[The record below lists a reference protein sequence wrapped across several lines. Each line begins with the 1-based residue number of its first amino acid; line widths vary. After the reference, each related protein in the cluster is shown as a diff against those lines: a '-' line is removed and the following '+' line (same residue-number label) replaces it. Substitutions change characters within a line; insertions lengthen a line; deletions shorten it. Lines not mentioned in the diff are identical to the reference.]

1 MARKDHFASG
11 AGSESP
17 FKIWDQ
23 PNTAKSSE
31 EPREV
36 VVPMIHT
43 PAREA
48 GTLGPDDAGFPV
60 KWTNRIKIE
69 RGTTTKTSKIG
80 DVGNVRIA
88 LRDPNTRTVESLANR
103 GMTTTDPEALER
115 QHPRQLGKTVGAPAT
130 DDEYMAGRDKYVA
143 DKLAWA
149 DQQKAAKK
157 KQGSKAKRER
167 RMALLPNEKPRKRTK
182 RIEAPSVATKDYPQ
196 ATIPNPRAKKPNEM

>member
-11 AGSESP
+11 ASSESS
-17 FKIWDQ
+17 FKMWDE

-31 EPREV
+31 EPTES

-69 RGTTTKTSKIG
+69 RATTTKTSKIG

-88 LRDPNTRTVESLANR
+88 LRDPNTEIVNTLDKE
-103 GMTTTDPEALER
+103 GKTDRNPE
-115 QHPRQLGKTVGAPAT
+115 QTHPRQLGKTVGTPAT
-130 DDEYMAGRDKYVA
+130 HEEYIAGRDKYVEERNA
-143 DKLAWA
+143 TVKALASEKL
-149 DQQKAAKK
+149 KANRK
-157 KQGSKAKRER
+157 GKRER
-167 RMALLPNEKPRKRTK
+167 RQALLPNEKPRKRTK
-182 RIEAPSVATKDYPQ
+182 RIDAPSVANKTYPK
-196 ATIPNPRAKKPNEM
+196 ATIPNPKAKKPNEM

>member
-11 AGSESP
+11 AGSASP
-17 FKIWDQ
+17 FKIWDE

-31 EPREV
+31 EPREI

-48 GTLGPDDAGFPV
+48 GTNGPDDAGYPV

-69 RGTTTKTSKIG
+69 RGQTTKTSKIG

-88 LRDPNTRTVESLANR
+88 LRDPNTQMSGTVGDREMS
-103 GMTTTDPEALER
+103 PEQQEKY
-115 QHPRQLGKTVGAPAT
+115 HPRQLGKTIGTPAT
-130 DDEYMAGRDKYVA
+130 HEEYIAGRDKYVE

-167 RMALLPNEKPRKRTK
+167 RMELLPNEKPRKRTK
-182 RIEAPSVATKDYPQ
+182 RIDAPSVSTKGYPK
-196 ATIPNPRAKKPNEM
+196 ATIPNPKAKKPNEM

>member
-11 AGSESP
+11 AGSESS
-17 FKIWDQ
+17 FKIWDE

-31 EPREV
+31 DPSEI

-48 GTLGPDDAGFPV
+48 GTLGPNDAGFPV

-69 RGTTTKTSKIG
+69 RNAPTKTSRIG

-88 LRDPNTRTVESLANR
+88 LRDPNTQMSGTVGDREMS
-103 GMTTTDPEALER
+103 PEQQEKY
-115 QHPRQLGKTVGAPAT
+115 HPRQLGKTVGTPAT
-130 DDEYMAGRDKYVA
+130 HEEYLAGRDKYVE
-143 DKLAWA
+143 DKLAWQDA
-149 DQQKAAKK
+149 QKAIKK

-167 RMALLPNEKPRKRTK
+167 RMELLPNEKPRKRTK
-182 RIEAPSVATKDYPQ
+182 RIDAPSVATKEYPKS
-196 ATIPNPRAKKPNEM
+196 TIPNPRAKKPNEM

>member
-1 MARKDHFASG
+1 
-11 AGSESP
+11 
-17 FKIWDQ
+17 
-23 PNTAKSSE
+23 
-31 EPREV
+31 
-36 VVPMIHT
+36 
-43 PAREA
+43 
-48 GTLGPDDAGFPV
+48 
-60 KWTNRIKIE
+60 
-69 RGTTTKTSKIG
+69 
-80 DVGNVRIA
+80 
-88 LRDPNTRTVESLANR
+88 
-103 GMTTTDPEALER
+103 MTTTDPEALER

-196 ATIPNPRAKKPNEM
+196 ATIPNPKAKKPNEM

>member
-11 AGSESP
+11 AGSESS

-31 EPREV
+31 EPREI

-60 KWTNRIKIE
+60 KWTNRIQIE
-69 RGTTTKTSKIG
+69 RNVTTKTSKIG

-88 LRDPNTRTVESLANR
+88 LRDPNTQMSGTVGDREMS
-103 GMTTTDPEALER
+103 PEQQEKY
-115 QHPRQLGKTVGAPAT
+115 HPRQLGKTVGTPAT
-130 DDEYMAGRDKYVA
+130 HDEYISGRDKYIEERNEANKSMAA
-143 DKLAWA
+143 DRLKTSR
-149 DQQKAAKK
+149 KK
-157 KQGSKAKRER
+157 SRER
-167 RMALLPNEKPRKRTK
+167 RMSLLPNEKPRKRTK
-182 RIEAPSVATKDYPQ
+182 RIDAPEVSTKEYPK
-196 ATIPNPRAKKPNEM
+196 ATIPNPKAKKPNEM

>member
-11 AGSESP
+11 ASSESS
-17 FKIWDQ
+17 FKMWDE

-31 EPREV
+31 EPTET

-69 RGTTTKTSKIG
+69 RGNTTKTSKIG

-88 LRDPNTRTVESLANR
+88 LRDPNTQTVERLEST
-103 GMTTTDPEALER
+103 GKTMSPEQREKN
-115 QHPRQLGKTVGAPAT
+115 HPRQLGKTVGTPAN
-130 DDEYMAGRDKYVA
+130 DDEYMAGRDKYVE
-143 DKLAWA
+143 DKLAWQDA
-149 DQQKAAKK
+149 QKAIKK

-167 RMALLPNEKPRKRTK
+167 RMELLPNEKPRKRTK
-182 RIEAPSVATKDYPQ
+182 RIDAPSVANKSYPK
-196 ATIPNPRAKKPNEM
+196 ATIPNPKAKKPNEM

>member
-31 EPREV
+31 DPREI
-36 VVPMIHT
+36 VVPVIHT

-48 GTLGPDDAGFPV
+48 GTLGPDDKGFPV

-69 RGTTTKTSKIG
+69 RNVTTKTSKIG

-88 LRDPNTRTVESLANR
+88 LRDPNTNMVNTLESA
-103 GMTTTDPEALER
+103 GITDRNLEET
-115 QHPRQLGKTVGAPAT
+115 HPRQLGKTIGTPAT
-130 DDEYMAGRDKYVA
+130 HEEYIAGRDKYVA

-182 RIEAPSVATKDYPQ
+182 RIDAPEVSTKDYPK